1 MASPSL
7 ATLDEA
13 AFFRALQHLSN
24 RIHNTDRIEQ
34 IMVDLAQ
41 PICDLFAADRIT
53 IYTVAEDGEYI
64 VSRVKTGLQT
74 IRSIRLR
81 IKNNSV
87 AGYVAFKRR
96 LVNVPDA
103 HDSAALRQI
112 APDLNFQAEVDRRS
126 GYVTRQL
133 LTAPIVQD
141 GTLYGVL
148 QLINTRNGEPF
159 SSAAE
164 QGVAELC
171 KTLAIAFKHRG
182 PPPELASS
190 SGPEPATA
198 PVTLPP
204 LPSRAPAPP
213 PGSMRYQ
220 WLVQQGH
227 ISAIDLAQCLQQARD
242 SGLPSEAILLQQGV
256 SLAAIGASLAA
267 FFGVPYVGFH
277 AQRLRVEALHGALKR
292 DFLLSQGWVPLEEGS
307 SGLQVMCLDPEAV
320 QSARIVGQVFP
331 QAQPIEYLVT
341 TRQEFLQTL
350 DQLYPAQADTSV
362 DRMLADLSD
371 TTPDDSVD
379 DTALVSAAAD
389 NELVKLVNRIILD
402 AHQQGASDIHIEPL
416 PGKEKTQIRFRID
429 GILRPYIEIP
439 AAYRAPLVTRIK
451 IMCDLDI
458 SERRKPQDG
467 KIQFRRFGPLDIEL
481 RVATIASMGGVEDVV
496 MRLLRGGEPLPLEQ
510 LNLSSHNLQ
519 RLLDTISKPYG
530 LFYVCGP
537 TGSGKTTTL
546 HSILKHLN
554 TPDAK
559 IWTAEDPV
567 EITQRGL
574 RQVQVNK
581 KAGVDFATVMRAFLR
596 LDPDIIM
603 VGESR
608 DLETVS
614 MGIEAS
620 LTGHL
625 VFSTLHTNS
634 APESI
639 VRLLDM
645 GMDPFNFA
653 DALLG
658 VLAQRLARKLCSCK
672 QAYLPDQAELLACA
686 SEYLHTST
694 EVQPDPQQCEALLQ
708 GWRSQYGNAQ
718 GQLQLYRPVGC
729 DKCQGSGYKG
739 RVALHELLVADDAIK
754 EHIQLRSR
762 VAQLLQSCLNSG
774 MRTLKMD
781 GIEKALQ
788 GLTDLRQVRLVCIK

>member
-1 MASPSL
+1 MGQ
-7 ATLDEA
+7 ATPAALDEG

-24 RIHNTDRIEQ
+24 RIHNTERIEQ

-41 PICDLFAADRIT
+41 PICDLFGADRIT
-53 IYTVAEDGEYI
+53 IYTVAEDGSYI
-64 VSRVKTGLQT
+64 VSCIKTGLQT

-81 IKNNSV
+81 INNNSV
-87 AGYVAFKRR
+87 AGYVALKRQ
-96 LVNVPDA
+96 LVNVADA
-103 HDSAALRQI
+103 HNAAALLRI
-112 APDLNFQAEVDRRS
+112 APDLNFQPEVDRRS
-126 GYVTRQL
+126 GYLTRQL

-141 GTLYGVL
+141 STLYGVL
-148 QLINTRNGEPF
+148 QLINTRSGAPF
-159 SSAAE
+159 SHAAE

-171 KTLAIAFKHRG
+171 QTLAIAFKHRG
-182 PPPELASS
+182 QPLSLPTSAA
-190 SGPEPATA
+190 PAT
-198 PVTLPP
+198 TGHPP
-204 LPSRAPAPP
+204 ASP

-227 ISAIDLAQCLQQARD
+227 ITAPDLAQCLQQAREV
-242 SGLPSEAILLQQGV
+242 GLPGEAMLLQKGV
-256 SLAAIGASLAA
+256 AVVAMGASLAA
-267 FFGVPYVGFH
+267 FFGVPYVGFEP
-277 AQRLRVEALHGALKR
+277 QRLRIESLHGALKR
-292 DFLLSQGWVPLEEGS
+292 EFLLAQGWVPLEEGHN
-307 SGLQVMCLDPEAV
+307 GLQVMCLDPEAV

-331 QAQPIEYLVT
+331 QAHPIDYVVT

-350 DQLYPAQADTSV
+350 DQLYPSQTDTSV

-371 TTPDDSVD
+371 ITPDDSVD
-379 DTALVSAAAD
+379 DSILVSAAAD

-402 AHQQGASDIHIEPL
+402 AYQQGASDIHIEPL

-429 GILRPYIEIP
+429 GGLRPYIEIP

-496 MRLLRGGEPLPLEQ
+496 LRLLRGGEPLPLEQ

-519 RLLDTISKPYG
+519 RLIGTITKPYG

-554 TPDAK
+554 TPDTK

-574 RQVQVNK
+574 RQVQINK

-672 QAYLPDQAELLACA
+672 QSYLPDEAELAACA
-686 SEYLHTST
+686 HEYLHTST
-694 EVQPDPQQCEALLQ
+694 EVQPEPQQREALLQ
-708 GWRSQYGNAQ
+708 SWRSQYGDAQ
-718 GQLQLYRPVGC
+718 GKLHLYRPVGC

-762 VAQLLQSCLNSG
+762 VAQLLQSCLASG

>member
-1 MASPSL
+1 MGQAIPSAL
-7 ATLDEA
+7 
-13 AFFRALQHLSN
+13 FFRALQHLSN
-24 RIHNTDRIEQ
+24 RIHNTERIEQ
-34 IMVDLAQ
+34 IMLDLAQ
-41 PICDLFAADRIT
+41 PICNLFGADRIT
-53 IYTVAEDGEYI
+53 IYTVAEDGSYI

-81 IKNNSV
+81 INNNSV
-87 AGYVAFKRR
+87 AGYVALKRQ
-96 LVNVPDA
+96 LVNVADA
-103 HDSAALRQI
+103 HDAAALQQI
-112 APDLNFQAEVDRRS
+112 APDLNFQPEVDRRS
-126 GYVTRQL
+126 GYLTRQL

-148 QLINTRNGEPF
+148 QLINTRNGAPF

-164 QGVAELC
+164 QGVTELC
-171 KTLAIAFKHRG
+171 QTLAIAFKHRG
-182 PPPELASS
+182 LPLGLQALSEAEPVAESVAEPVALAATD
-190 SGPEPATA
+190 PRPA
-198 PVTLPP
+198 
-204 LPSRAPAPP
+204 SPP

-227 ISAIDLAQCLQQARD
+227 ITAPDLAQCLQQAREV
-242 SGLPSEAILLQQGV
+242 GLPGEAMLLQQGV
-256 SLAAIGASLAA
+256 AVAAMGASLAA
-267 FFGVPYVGFH
+267 FFGVPYVGFEP
-277 AQRLRVEALHGALKR
+277 QRLRIESLHGALKR
-292 DFLLSQGWVPLEEGS
+292 EFLLAQGWVPLEEGH

-320 QSARIVGQVFP
+320 RSARIVGQVFP
-331 QAQPIEYLVT
+331 QVHPIDYVVT
-341 TRQEFLQTL
+341 TQQEFLQTL
-350 DQLYPAQADTSV
+350 DQLYPSQTDTSV

-371 TTPDDSVD
+371 ITPDDTVD
-379 DTALVSAAAD
+379 DSALVSAAAD

-402 AHQQGASDIHIEPL
+402 AYQQGASDIHIEPL

-429 GILRPYIEIP
+429 GGLRPYIEIP

-496 MRLLRGGEPLPLEQ
+496 LRLLRGGEPLPLEQ
-510 LNLSSHNLQ
+510 LNLSAHNLQ
-519 RLLDTISKPYG
+519 RLIGTITKPYG

-554 TPDAK
+554 TPDTK

-574 RQVQVNK
+574 RQVQINK

-672 QAYLPDQAELLACA
+672 QSYLPDEAELAACA
-686 SEYLHTST
+686 NEYLHTST
-694 EVQPDPQQCEALLQ
+694 EVQPEPQQCEALLQ
-708 GWRSQYGNAQ
+708 SWRSQYGDAQ

-762 VAQLLQSCLNSG
+762 VAQLLQSCLASG

>member
-1 MASPSL
+1 MAFSNSTPL
-7 ATLDEA
+7 NEA

-96 LVNVPDA
+96 LINVPDA
-103 HDSAALRQI
+103 HDSVALRSI

-148 QLINTRNGEPF
+148 QLINTRSGEPF

-164 QGVAELC
+164 QGVTELC

-182 PPPELASS
+182 PPPESASS
-190 SGPEPATA
+190 SAPEPTAA
-198 PVTLPP
+198 PVALPP

-213 PGSMRYQ
+213 PGSVRYQ

-227 ISAIDLAQCLQQARD
+227 ISGIDLAQCLQQARD
-242 SGLPSEAILLQQGV
+242 SGLPSEVLLLQQGV
-256 SLAAIGASLAA
+256 NLAAIGASLAA
-267 FFGVPYVGFH
+267 FFGVPYVGFQ

-307 SGLQVMCLDPEAV
+307 RGLQVMCLDPEAV

-331 QAQPIEYLVT
+331 QAQPIEYTVT

-350 DQLYPAQADTSV
+350 DQLDPAQADTSV
-362 DRMLADLSD
+362 DRMLADLTD
-371 TTPDDSVD
+371 TVLDDGVDDS
-379 DTALVSAAAD
+379 ALVSAAAD

-429 GILRPYIEIP
+429 GVLRPYIEVP

-519 RLLDTISKPYG
+519 RLMATITKPYG

-554 TPDAK
+554 TPESK

-672 QAYLPDQAELLACA
+672 QAYQPDEAELAACA
-686 SEYLHTST
+686 HEYLQTTS
-694 EVQPDPQQCEALLQ
+694 EVQPEAQQCQALLQ
-708 GWRSQYGNAQ
+708 SWHSQYANAQ

-729 DKCQGSGYKG
+729 EKCQGSGYKG

-762 VAQLLQSCLNSG
+762 VAQLLQSCLASG